1 MKNVGGST
9 DVHGRL
15 LDLLG
20 RIPHG
25 RVVGHS
31 LLAHE
36 LDIAVRHVMAL
47 VLQLEPAERDRV
59 PWHRVVADGGA
70 IGRHPHRD
78 AQIAKLREE
87 GVLVAP
93 VGIVQGLAERRI
105 SSFDDVVALPASDT
119 PTRPSRSRGMKG
131 APGSTIG

>member
-1 MKNVGGST
+1 MKGAAGPT
-9 DVHGRL
+9 DLHSRYLALIERV
-15 LDLLG
+15 
-20 RIPHG
+20 PHG

-105 SSFDDVVALPASDT
+105 SSFEDVVALPASDT

>member
-1 MKNVGGST
+1 MKSAVGPT
-9 DVHGRL
+9 DLHNRL
-15 LDLLG
+15 LQLLA
-20 RIPHG
+20 RVPHG

-31 LLAHE
+31 LLAQE
-36 LDIAVRHVMAL
+36 LDIAVRNVMAL
-47 VLQLEPAERDRV
+47 VLQLEPAERDRI

-105 SSFDDVVALPASDT
+105 SDFDDVVAPPASDT

-131 APGSTIG
+131 APRSTIG